1 MSNNLPEPITREEI
15 YLNAIAQGES
25 SDLPSPV
32 TREEIYLKAIAENGS
47 GTPVEANP
55 EDEATDTL
63 TKLKVGDDTYSVEGA
78 TDYTDLDN
86 KPSINSVTLSGNKTS
101 ADLGVA
107 SASTPLTFG
116 VDSNGILTV
125 TYDDGN

>member
-1 MSNNLPEPITREEI
+1 MTPITRKEK
-15 YLNAIAQGES
+15 YYSAILGETES
-25 SDLPSPV
+25 TPTPV
-32 TREEIYLKAIAENGS
+32 TREEQYLNKIAEGGGG

-55 EDEATDTL
+55 TDTATDTL
-63 TKLKVGDDTYSVEGA
+63 TKLKVGDDTYSVEGT

>member
-63 TKLKVGDDTYSVEGA
+63 TKLKVGDDTYSVEGT

>member
-1 MSNNLPEPITREEI
+1 M
-15 YLNAIAQGES
+15 G
-25 SDLPSPV
+25 
-32 TREEIYLKAIAENGS
+32 LKAEDVYAILAAGGGGS
-47 GTPVEANP
+47 TTVVANP

-63 TKLKVGDDTYSVEGA
+63 TKLKVGDDTYSVEGT

-107 SASTPLTFG
+107 GASTPLTFG

-125 TYDDGN
+125 TYDGN

>member
-63 TKLKVGDDTYSVEGA
+63 TKLKVGDDTYSVEGT

-125 TYDDGN
+125 TYDGN